1 MDIDT
6 YILIGEAV
14 FYIISCVINLVIFYK
29 MNKTTISKIEELSK
43 KLTEPISQPSQPVIQ
58 PVMNQP
64 EEETI
69 NTSRVNRDTCVQMN
83 AYYDASRGVY
93 EISPKNI

>member
-1 MDIDT
+1 MELNT
-6 YILIGEAV
+6 YILIAECALYV
-14 FYIISCVINLVIFYK
+14 VSVCINTIIFYK
-29 MNKTTISKIEELSK
+29 MYKSIQNKIEELTK
-43 KLTEPISQPSQPVIQ
+43 KLTEPISQPQPQ

-93 EISPKNI
+93 EISPRN

>member
-1 MDIDT
+1 
-6 YILIGEAV
+6 
-14 FYIISCVINLVIFYK
+14 

-58 PVMNQP
+58 NQP

-69 NTSRVNRDTCVQMN
+69 NTSRVDRSACVQMN

>member
-1 MDIDT
+1 MELNTI
-6 YILIGEAV
+6 ILIAECALYV
-14 FYIISCVINLVIFYK
+14 VSICINTIIFYK
-29 MNKTTISKIEELSK
+29 MYKSIHNKIEELSK

-58 PVMNQP
+58 NQP

-69 NTSRVNRDTCVQMN
+69 NTSRVDRSACVQMN

>member
-14 FYIISCVINLVIFYK
+14 FYIISCIVNLTIFYK
-29 MNKTTISKIEELSK
+29 MNKATITKIEELTK
-43 KLTEPISQPSQPVIQ
+43 KLTEPITQSQPVLQ
-58 PVMNQP
+58 PVINPP
-64 EEETI
+64 EDESVI
-69 NTSRVNRDTCVQMN
+69 NTARVNRDTCVQMN

-93 EISPKNI
+93 EISPRN

>member
-14 FYIISCVINLVIFYK
+14 FYILSCIINLVIFYK
-29 MNKTTISKIEELSK
+29 MNKATINKIEELTK
-43 KLTEPISQPSQPVIQ
+43 KLTEPISQPSQPVQ
-58 PVMNQP
+58 Q

-69 NTSRVNRDTCVQMN
+69 NTSRVDRSACVQMN
-83 AYYDASRGVY
+83 AYYDSQRGVY
-93 EISPKNI
+93 EISPKN